1 MGMMKKMGI
10 GGYAQVDVWSD
21 ESEDEG
27 NEPEDTFDI
36 QATPLPE
43 GEPIDIEAAI
53 VVHGVPSE
61 PEPLSTR
68 AHDHLVRLKVSIP
81 TVLANQAL
89 ILSRLDRI
97 QLTLDEDVTSD
108 TPAAPTD
115 DINA

>member
-81 TVLANQAL
+81 TVLAN
-89 ILSRLDRI
+89 
-97 QLTLDEDVTSD
+97 
-108 TPAAPTD
+108 
-115 DINA
+115 